1 MLRAYTLTFAGCAL
15 ITLAVS
21 TIAPAAAAPGRA
33 TPSLA
38 GTWRV
43 SRTCVSGCA
52 GSTTVLE
59 VVRPYAPHVFMA
71 RGGLT
76 LVLYQIG
83 NQVLV
88 HGAKAS
94 SLLTIRI
101 PGQLMSGSSVG
112 ANGSTLTTA
121 WRCVAAPAPTST
133 TSASGARMAG
143 ITGKGPQGVPGARA
157 RC

>member
-1 MLRAYTLTFAGCAL
+1 MLRGYTLTFAACIL
-15 ITLAVS
+15 VTLVVS
-21 TIAPAAAAPGRA
+21 TMAPAAAAPGPA
-33 TPSLA
+33 TTSLA

-52 GSTTVLE
+52 GSTTVTE

-71 RGGLT
+71 HGGLT

-83 NQVLV
+83 NRVLV
-88 HGAKAS
+88 HGAASS

-112 ANGSTLTTA
+112 ADGSTFTTS
-121 WRCVAAPAPTST
+121 WRCVAAPTST
-133 TSASGARMAG
+133 ASTPGARTAGSTREAAQVVSGAR
-143 ITGKGPQGVPGARA
+143 VH
-157 RC
+157 C

>member
-1 MLRAYTLTFAGCAL
+1 MLRRHPLMCAASAL
-15 ITLAVS
+15 VTLALS
-21 TIAPAAAAPGRA
+21 AMAPAAAAPGPA
-33 TPSLA
+33 TTSLA

-52 GSTTVLE
+52 GSTTVTE
-59 VVRPYAPHVFMA
+59 VVRRHAPNIYMA

-88 HGAKAS
+88 HGATSS
-94 SLLTIRI
+94 SLLAIRI

-112 ANGSTLTTA
+112 TNGRTFTTA
-121 WRCVAAPAPTST
+121 WRCVAAPTST
-133 TSASGARMAG
+133 ASPASARPAG
-143 ITGKGPQGVPGARA
+143 ITGEGPRVVPGARVH
-157 RC
+157 C

>member
-1 MLRAYTLTFAGCAL
+1 MVRSHPLMCAAFAL
-15 ITLAVS
+15 VTLAVS
-21 TIAPAAAAPGRA
+21 AMAPAAAAPGPA
-33 TPSLA
+33 ITSLA

-52 GSTTVLE
+52 GSTTVTE

-76 LVLYQIG
+76 LVLYQIR

-88 HGAKAS
+88 HGAASS

-101 PGQLMSGSSVG
+101 PGRLMSGSSVG
-112 ANGSTLTTA
+112 SDGSTFTTS
-121 WRCVAAPAPTST
+121 WRCVAAPTST
-133 TSASGARMAG
+133 ASTSAARTDGITMAGPQVVSGAR
-143 ITGKGPQGVPGARA
+143 VH
-157 RC
+157 C

>member
-1 MLRAYTLTFAGCAL
+1 MVGSHPLRCAAFALVA
-15 ITLAVS
+15 LAVS
-21 TIAPAAAAPGRA
+21 AMAPAAAAPSPA
-33 TPSLA
+33 TTSLA

-43 SRTCVSGCA
+43 SRTCVAGCV
-52 GSTTVLE
+52 GSTTVTE

-88 HGAKAS
+88 HGATSS

-101 PGQLMSGSSVG
+101 PGQMMNGSTVG
-112 ANGSTLTTA
+112 ANGSTFTTS
-121 WRCVAAPAPTST
+121 WRCVAAPTST
-133 TSASGARMAG
+133 ASPAGSRTAG
-143 ITGKGPQGVPGARA
+143 ITQEGPRVAPRA
-157 RC
+157 RVHC